1 MTDPIKPDPISTTE
15 PDFSGPPSRSI
26 QDWTD
31 LGKEMWS
38 YLTGKSAVIDYSF
51 IDMTVEVPRDIGPDA
66 PRATWKLNG
75 TVRVTTSEAPAGAGS
90 ELSSSTD

>member
-1 MTDPIKPDPISTTE
+1 MAEEQDTATTASGTTA
-15 PDFSGPPSRSI
+15 SGPEGRSI
-26 QDWTD
+26 RDWTD

-51 IDMTVEVPRDIGPDA
+51 VDMTVEVPRDIGPDA

-75 TVRVTTSEAPAGAGS
+75 TLRVTTSEAQPSVTDTPGS
-90 ELSSSTD
+90 